1 MATIA
6 LSMIL
11 SASPSLARTDPS
23 QEIKQFDYELECL
36 TQAIYF
42 ESRGEP
48 IAGQLAVGLVTINRK
63 NSGLFP
69 DTICEVT
76 KQKTP
81 VCQYSWYCD
90 GKSDKVPNNKEGKLA
105 RALAIGLLTSEVE
118 DITGG
123 ALFFHADYVN
133 PGWTNLEKT
142 IEIGAHVFYR
152 RL

>member
-6 LSMIL
+6 LSMTL
-11 SASPSLARTDPS
+11 SANPSLAKVDPS
-23 QEIKQFDYELECL
+23 QEIKHLESEIACL
-36 TQAIYF
+36 TQTIYF

-48 IAGQLAVGLVTINRK
+48 IAGQLAVGLVTINRT
-63 NSGLFP
+63 NSNLFP
-69 DTICEVT
+69 DTVCGVIRQV
-76 KQKTP
+76 TP

-90 GKSDKVPNNKEGKLA
+90 GKSDVVPNNKEGKLA
-105 RALAIGLLTSEVE
+105 RAFAIGLLTSDVE

-152 RL
+152 RF

>member
-1 MATIA
+1 
-6 LSMIL
+6 MIL

-23 QEIKQFDYELECL
+23 QEVKHNDYEIACL
-36 TQAIYF
+36 TQVIYF

-63 NSGLFP
+63 NSNLFP
-69 DTICEVT
+69 NTICEVT

-90 GKSDKVPNNKEGKLA
+90 GKSDTVPNNKEGKLA
-105 RALAIGLLTSEVE
+105 KALATRLLTSEVE
-118 DITGG
+118 DITKG
-123 ALFFHADYVN
+123 ALFFHADYIN

-152 RL
+152 RI

>member
-1 MATIA
+1 
-6 LSMIL
+6 MIL
-11 SASPSLARTDPS
+11 SASPSLAMVDPS
-23 QEIKQFDYELECL
+23 QEVTNLQPEIECL
-36 TQAIYF
+36 TQTIYF

-63 NSGLFP
+63 NSDLFP
-69 DTICEVT
+69 DTICGVIR
-76 KQKTP
+76 QRTP

-90 GKSDKVPNNKEGKLA
+90 GKSDTVPANKEGKLA
-105 RALAIGLLTSEVE
+105 RALAVGLLTSNVE
-118 DITGG
+118 DITKG
-123 ALFFHADYVN
+123 ALFFHADYIN

>member
-11 SASPSLARTDPS
+11 SASPSLARVDPG
-23 QEIKQFDYELECL
+23 QEVTNLEPEIECL
-36 TQAIYF
+36 TQTIYF

-63 NSGLFP
+63 NSNLFP
-69 DTICEVT
+69 DTICGVIR
-76 KQKTP
+76 QRTP

-90 GKSDKVPNNKEGKLA
+90 GKSDVVPKNKEGKLA
-105 RALAIGLLTSEVE
+105 RALAVGLLTSNVE
-118 DITGG
+118 DITEG
-123 ALFFHADYVN
+123 ALFFHADYIN
-133 PGWTNLEKT
+133 PGWNNLEKT

>member
-1 MATIA
+1 MV
-6 LSMIL
+6 
-11 SASPSLARTDPS
+11 DPS
-23 QEIKQFDYELECL
+23 QEVTNLQPEIECL
-36 TQAIYF
+36 TQTIYF

-63 NSGLFP
+63 NSDLFP
-69 DTICEVT
+69 DTICGVIR
-76 KQKTP
+76 QRTP

-90 GKSDKVPNNKEGKLA
+90 GKSDTVPANKEGKLA
-105 RALAIGLLTSEVE
+105 RALAVGLLTSNVE
-118 DITGG
+118 DITKG
-123 ALFFHADYVN
+123 ALFFHADYIN

>member
-1 MATIA
+1 MAMIA

-11 SASPSLARTDPS
+11 SANPSLAKVDPG
-23 QEIKQFDYELECL
+23 QEVTSLQPEIECL
-36 TQAIYF
+36 TQTIYF

-63 NSGLFP
+63 NSDLFP
-69 DTICEVT
+69 DTICGVI
-76 KQKTP
+76 KQRTP

-90 GKSDKVPNNKEGKLA
+90 GKSDTVPANKEGKLA
-105 RALAIGLLTSEVE
+105 RALAVGLLTSNVE
-118 DITGG
+118 DITEG
-123 ALFFHADYVN
+123 ALFFHADYIN
-133 PGWTNLEKT
+133 PGWTNLERT